1 STRRATPCLPP
12 CSAPGAPAPLP
23 PRGGGLSGGLLT
35 AFAAQEPGALNR
47 ERGYDPTGRSYRVD
61 EGNPMLL
68 ASLVLAGVNDKGEEG
83 YLSAEE
89 IALVELTGCE
99 LAVLSACETAL
110 GRQAGWQGVQ
120 GLQKG
125 FHQAGARHVLASLWS
140 VSDPATSALME
151 HFYARLWKD

>member
-1 STRRATPCLPP
+1 
-12 CSAPGAPAPLP
+12 
-23 PRGGGLSGGLLT
+23 
-35 AFAAQEPGALNR
+35 
-47 ERGYDPTGRSYRVD
+47 DPTGRQHRVT

-68 ASLVLAGVNDKGEEG
+68 CSLVLAGVNDTGEAG

-89 IALVELTGCE
+89 IALLDLEGCE

-120 GLQKG
+120 GLQRG

-140 VSDPATSALME
+140 VSDPATSVLME
-151 HFYARLWKD
+151 EFYHLLWQKQSTPLEALR